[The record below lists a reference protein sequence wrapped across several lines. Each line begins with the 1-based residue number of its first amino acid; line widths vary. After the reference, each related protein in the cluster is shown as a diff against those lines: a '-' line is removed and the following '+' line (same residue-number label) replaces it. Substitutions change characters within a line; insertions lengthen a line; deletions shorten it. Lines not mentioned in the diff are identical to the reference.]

1 MPFRRVD
8 ITRTPPTV
16 DELRTLCAAIGVSP
30 REILRKK
37 DPAYA
42 ELGLDSG
49 RHGDETLLQLM
60 SKNPGLIQRPI
71 VVRGKRAVLAR
82 PVERIESLFPQ
93 GEGS

>member
-8 ITRTPPTV
+8 ITKTPPTV
-16 DELRTLCAAIGVSP
+16 EKLRELCEAIGVSP

-37 DPAYA
+37 DPAYV

-49 RHGDETLLQLM
+49 RHSDQKLLELM
-60 SKNPGLIQRPI
+60 AKNPGLIQRPI

-82 PVERIESLFPQ
+82 PVEAIETLLT
-93 GEGS
+93 

>member
-16 DELRTLCAAIGVSP
+16 AELRELCAAIGVSP
-30 REILRKK
+30 REILRTK

-49 RHGDETLLQLM
+49 RHDDEKLLELM

-82 PVERIESLFPQ
+82 PVELIETLLK
-93 GEGS
+93 